1 MLAGSKPK
9 LVGAGGGLARVGRE
23 VCVGKLHPDDGWE
36 LLEVELLDDE
46 GEGLV
51 LQ

>member
-1 MLAGSKPK
+1 MASSKPK
-9 LVGAGGGLARVGRE
+9 LVGIGGGLARVGRK
-23 VCVGKLHPDDGWE
+23 VCVGKMHADDGWE
-36 LLEVELLDDE
+36 LLEVEHLDDE